1 MEDTNYLNELLLS
14 YKEMINELKK
24 DKIALQSI
32 IDKLLSNTIT
42 QVETDHC
49 NIETFGTIE
58 TIDNEVNDIVNDIVN
73 DNVTDEKS
81 YVIDDIFKIADEFN
95 ISRSIKGFPS
105 YQYFKSKGINRYILN
120 REKGLKVL
128 REKYFESRKDQD

>member
-49 NIETFGTIE
+49 NIETFGTI
-58 TIDNEVNDIVNDIVN
+58 DNEVNDIVN

-128 REKYFESRKDQD
+128 REKYFESRKD

>member
-1 MEDTNYLNELLLS
+1 MEYTNYLNELLLS

-32 IDKLLSNTIT
+32 IDKLLSNTIN
-42 QVETDHC
+42 QVETDNC
-49 NIETFGTIE
+49 DIENTENTE
-58 TIDNEVNDIVNDIVN
+58 TIDNEVND
-73 DNVTDEKS
+73 NVSDEKS
-81 YVIDDIFKIADEFN
+81 HVTEDIFKIADEFN
-95 ISRSIKGFPS
+95 ISRSIKSFPS

-128 REKYFESRKDQD
+128 REKYFESRKD

>member
-49 NIETFGTIE
+49 DTEKT
-58 TIDNEVNDIVNDIVN
+58 DNEVHDIVNDTVI
-73 DNVTDEKS
+73 DEKS
-81 YVIDDIFKIADEFN
+81 HVIEDIFKIADEFN

-105 YQYFKSKGINRYILN
+105 YQYFKSKGINRYI
-120 REKGLKVL
+120 
-128 REKYFESRKDQD
+128 